1 MPSKDPTSVI
11 VANPEVEESKRYCG
25 HCGKPVGRSK
35 PGKAARAEGFCPH
48 CGTAYS
54 FTPKLKPGELVAYQY
69 QVTQPQHHMWGSDTP
84 GSTQAILNASQSSTV
99 TLNWGEANPPVSL
112 QQAVANWANTTLATL
127 VNSQVQ
133 EQLALQGETSSESF
147 SINEVSSFTET
158 YQNNQVIDWIIQ
170 PQALLPS
177 LTDLNLNIN
186 SYTATVN
193 EQQQVMT
200 VTTNVPFAADQEL
213 VPVNE
218 FAEVLVRSVTVTV
231 SYPGLPQA
239 AATYTFTSNGSQVF
253 ACAYDTSQGPAWS
266 LSYSVTY
273 VDPSAPVTGT
283 VSNIDQAT
291 YTLSLTEVGIMS
303 VTFDASQAF
312 AASTGPNTLKQ
323 VSINLTFQNV
333 DGSGPFINQ
342 QLTINSTDSVQR
354 ATFTSFLGVPLTTTY
369 NYTATFVYVNGFT
382 YTAPT
387 VSGNTGFSQ
396 TIYAPAAVHSTEI
409 TILISNN
416 DPNQILEANVNV
428 WYPSTPNIPNI
439 AQQPTQASPT
449 QFQLM
454 PSGTGA
460 YTWANDTFDGF
471 INGDEPL
478 MYSATITWSAP
489 AA

>member
-1 MPSKDPTSVI
+1 MLNISKQGTYQDNTGYEWVFYQDDVNSSDFYIVPRPQFAYDDNNNPIFQIVRYQTNDSTNGSGYCHIGVELSVPSAIEQAITGAIAQQFGVS
-11 VANPEVEESKRYCG
+11 NPQFQALPYN
-25 HCGKPVGRSK
+25 
-35 PGKAARAEGFCPH
+35 PGAA
-48 CGTAYS
+48 AYLS
-54 FTPKLKPGELVAYQY
+54 FTQQGTTTVFTAAASAFGSNQATFLLQMTKAQLDSVVAAFTTSGGTYVVQYNLSVPARLPAVTAVLQFNSAVAYQY

-231 SYPGLPQA
+231 SYPVLPQA
-239 AATYTFTSNGSQVF
+239 AATYRFTHPSPV
-253 ACAYDTSQGPAWS
+253 
-266 LSYSVTY
+266 
-273 VDPSAPVTGT
+273 SAPRNAG
-283 VSNIDQAT
+283 S
-291 YTLSLTEVGIMS
+291 
-303 VTFDASQAF
+303 SQMF
-312 AASTGPNTLKQ
+312 S
-323 VSINLTFQNV
+323 
-333 DGSGPFINQ
+333 SGGN
-342 QLTINSTDSVQR
+342 
-354 ATFTSFLGVPLTTTY
+354 
-369 NYTATFVYVNGFT
+369 
-382 YTAPT
+382 AP
-387 VSGNTGFSQ
+387 GK
-396 TIYAPAAVHSTEI
+396 
-409 TILISNN
+409 
-416 DPNQILEANVNV
+416 
-428 WYPSTPNIPNI
+428 
-439 AQQPTQASPT
+439 
-449 QFQLM
+449 
-454 PSGTGA
+454 
-460 YTWANDTFDGF
+460 
-471 INGDEPL
+471 
-478 MYSATITWSAP
+478 
-489 AA
+489 